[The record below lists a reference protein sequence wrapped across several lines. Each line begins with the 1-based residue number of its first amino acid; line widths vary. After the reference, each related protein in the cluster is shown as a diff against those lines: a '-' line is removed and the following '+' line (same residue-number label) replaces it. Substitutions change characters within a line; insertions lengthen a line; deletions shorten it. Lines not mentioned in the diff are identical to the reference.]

1 MYGALPNAIRYICG
15 EGVVKLLFSLDLS
28 ELERLQNC
36 YLYDAEGLPVQVIV

>member
-1 MYGALPNAIRYICG
+1 MYGARPNIISYIYG

-36 YLYDAEGLPVQVIV
+36 YLNNAEGLPVQVIV